1 VRPFSLVRKTLH
13 KVNTQRLTLIAATA
27 EIARA
32 DVADRSRFGELLDAA
47 IPPGWPTHDMKD
59 VQELFAGMLE
69 RGDMEP
75 AFGPWYVVMNGV
87 LSGSL
92 GSFGNPDADGAVTIG
107 YGVVPELEGR
117 GVATEALAGL
127 IDWLRR
133 TGRVRIIR
141 ATTFERHFASVRI
154 LEKNGFTCCGVS
166 PEDAGA
172 AEADRQG
179 RGRLMI
185 WER

>member
-1 VRPFSLVRKTLH
+1 LAATLH

-47 IPPGWPTHDMKD
+47 IPPSWPTRDMKD
-59 VQELFAGMLE
+59 VQELLAGMLE
-69 RGDMEP
+69 RGEMEP
-75 AFGPWYVVMNGV
+75 GFGPWYVVMNGA

-92 GSFGNPDADGAVTIG
+92 GSFGTPDTDGAVTIG
-107 YGVVPELEGR
+107 CGIVPELEGR
-117 GVATEALAGL
+117 GVATEALGGL
-127 IDWLRR
+127 IDWLQK
-133 TGRVRIIR
+133 TGRVRTIR

-154 LEKNGFTCCGVS
+154 LQKNGFACRGVS
-166 PEDAGA
+166 PEDASA

-185 WER
+185 WEH